1 MGPVLE
7 TIGNVLIREVS
18 VFRYIDTLIL
28 CAIYMLLRH
37 HFCFQNEESL
47 SQMESDIRAAQEAA
61 LEAVETDSIMT
72 GTSAN
77 PEDSSLFG
85 TTRPLPY
92 YVQFICS
99 NDG

>member
-1 MGPVLE
+1 
-7 TIGNVLIREVS
+7 
-18 VFRYIDTLIL
+18 
-28 CAIYMLLRH
+28 
-37 HFCFQNEESL
+37 
-47 SQMESDIRAAQEAA
+47 MESDIRAAQEAA

-99 NDG
+99 NDGENFSMKIFEAFKLCSSHVGVLTK

>member
-1 MGPVLE
+1 
-7 TIGNVLIREVS
+7 
-18 VFRYIDTLIL
+18 
-28 CAIYMLLRH
+28 
-37 HFCFQNEESL
+37 
-47 SQMESDIRAAQEAA
+47 MESDIRAAQEAA

-85 TTRPLPY
+85 TTRPSPY

>member
-1 MGPVLE
+1 
-7 TIGNVLIREVS
+7 
-18 VFRYIDTLIL
+18 
-28 CAIYMLLRH
+28 
-37 HFCFQNEESL
+37 
-47 SQMESDIRAAQEAA
+47 MESDIRAAQEAA

-92 YVQFICS
+92 YVSSFVAMMVKTFQWKFLKHLSFAHLMLVFWQNNSKLDQDESLNFIVDLYS
-99 NDG
+99 AIL